1 MFHFSWGKA
10 YGILAHSSMEQLE
23 EELVISKTSEKKPL
37 SIPPKPT
44 TFLAILY
51 PGF

>member
-1 MFHFSWGKA
+1 MRHFSWGKVYGVLA
-10 YGILAHSSMEQLE
+10 YSSMEQLE
-23 EELVISKTSEKKPL
+23 EELVISNTSEKIVPC
-37 SIPPKPT
+37 IPPKPT